1 MAFFSNKSY
10 SVILA
15 DVLWRQFMELWD
27 FDSGVRFLC
36 VIQNLFYC
44 VLLSRLYSQISTFLF
59 LFQIYIQKYIRIFI
73 FQTFILRYLF
83 QHIQLY
89 SLIIIDLASSFNNI
103 LFKKYLIT
111 RYTCREICVVLK
123 RQIYFF

>member
-36 VIQNLFYC
+36 IIQNLFYC

-59 LFQIYIQKYIRIFI
+59 LFQIHIQKYIRIFI

-89 SLIIIDLASSFNNI
+89 SLIIIDLASSFNNT
-103 LFKKYLIT
+103 FFLIT